1 MNPEEIVSF
10 FASRGH
16 RVVQTASCWWY
27 NEYRQERMLQSFPL
41 HRRVSPGADEVDEMF
56 SNFPKALGFRFIS
69 SEDSPGQKSFIWACR
84 RPYELN
90 SLTANNRSHVRRGL
104 KRCQVRSLSFTELEQ
119 LGREAHD
126 DTLKRHD
133 VKVSST
139 LGFDDTLQN
148 CRAYEAWGAFVEGH
162 LAAYMITLWVEDWV
176 HILLNRSVSS
186 YLKFYPNN
194 AMIFS
199 VVSELLAR
207 PGVSAVSYGL
217 EPLNGLESL
226 EHFKLGMGFVK
237 EPVRQRIVVAR
248 WLKPLLNTVTCRT
261 VEALASVR
269 RSNLRLQKAAGVC
282 RLIRSS

>member
-1 MNPEEIVSF
+1 MKPEEIVSF

-27 NEYRQERMLQSFPL
+27 NEYRRDRMLQSFPI
-41 HRRVSPGADEVDEMF
+41 HRQVNPSADEMAEVF
-56 SNFPKALGFRFIS
+56 SNFPKALGFRFIT
-69 SEDSPGQKSFIWACR
+69 SEQSKGQKSFIWAIR
-84 RPYELN
+84 RPYEL
-90 SLTANNRSHVRRGL
+90 SGLSANNRSHIRRGL
-104 KRCQVRSLSFTELEQ
+104 KRCQVRSMSFAELEQ

-126 DTLKRHD
+126 DTMKRHD
-133 VKVSST
+133 VAAFS
-139 LGFDDTLQN
+139 LGFDRSLQN
-148 CRAYEAWGAFVEGH
+148 CSAYEAWGAFVEGH
-162 LAAYMITLWVEDWV
+162 LASYMVTLWVEDWV
-176 HILLNRSVSS
+176 HILVNRSVSS

-199 VVSELLAR
+199 VVSELLER

-237 EPVRQRIVVAR
+237 EPVCQRIVVAR

-261 VEALASVR
+261 IEAVASISR
-269 RSNLRLQKAAGVC
+269 RNLRLQKAAGVC

>member
-1 MNPEEIVSF
+1 MRPEEIVSF

-41 HRRVSPGADEVDEMF
+41 HRRVSPGTDEVAEMF
-56 SNFPKALGFRFIS
+56 SNFPRALGFRFIS
-69 SEDSPGQKSFIWACR
+69 SEDSRGHESFIWACR
-84 RPYELN
+84 GPYELN

-104 KRCQVRSLSFTELEQ
+104 KRCEVRSMSFAELEE

-126 DTLKRHD
+126 DTMKRHQ
-133 VKVSST
+133 VNTSSLGLDRT
-139 LGFDDTLQN
+139 LEN
-148 CRAYEAWGAFVEGH
+148 CQAYEAWGAFVDGH
-162 LAAYMITLWVEDWV
+162 LAAYMVTLWVEDWV

-194 AMIFS
+194 AMIYS
-199 VVSELLAR
+199 VVSELLSR

-261 VEALASVR
+261 VEAIAR
-269 RSNLRLQKAAGVC
+269 FGRSNLRLQKAAGVC